1 MSDQIGRRRLGMRDA
16 VVVVLVTLLSAGCGA
31 NPELPQA
38 TPASTTAAPPQRA
51 PTPADTG
58 KPCTSVL
65 GTTVTVQVAGRP
77 VAVHL
82 PVCYQRSSARYPAIY
97 LLHGAGADETQWL
110 DVGAAT
116 ASDELTRT
124 GVTKPAILV
133 IPDIDGLP
141 AAAADRFVIES
152 LLPWVDQ
159 HYRTMA
165 DARHRSIG
173 GISRGGGTALRVAA
187 ARPDLFS
194 VVGGHSPATGTLSK
208 ELVQGLRPYSGR
220 IWLDVGTDDSLAG
233 ATASL
238 DQALRA
244 DGTKDHLEVN
254 PGGHDRTYWRAHTSA
269 YLTFYGTKLKGT

>member
-38 TPASTTAAPPQRA
+38 TPASTTAAPPQRVP

-173 GISRGGGTALRVAA
+173 GISRGGARLCGSPQPDRTCSRWSVDT
-187 ARPDLFS
+187 ARPRAPCPKNWCKDF
-194 VVGGHSPATGTLSK
+194 GRTRGA
-208 ELVQGLRPYSGR
+208 SG
-220 IWLDVGTDDSLAG
+220 W
-233 ATASL
+233 
-238 DQALRA
+238 
-244 DGTKDHLEVN
+244 
-254 PGGHDRTYWRAHTSA
+254 TSA
-269 YLTFYGTKLKGT
+269 PTTAWPVRQRRWTRRCAPTVPRTTSR